1 MLGWVGGV
9 GGGGGR
15 GYFLPEIYDANI
27 LSTTAQVHIVLVP
40 APWPN
45 SAQCDN
51 VVRVGA
57 CSVSGLTFIERL
69 CHCAPVFSLNSTD
82 ITSYAETSY
91 ETKRPTDKTSHGQ
104 PYVIQTKHPRNKT
117 PYRTNI
123 PQTKRPKGK
132 NILLTKRGMGQTV
145 LIFLIWQAKDFAEI
159 CIYLYKIISNV
170 SHILFFIWLFL

>member
-1 MLGWVGGV
+1 MIKFDFSNLLIDIKVIFFKLSITFFIFYLTF
-9 GGGGGR
+9 R
-15 GYFLPEIYDANI
+15 LKRNCIQLI

-40 APWPN
+40 VPWPN

-57 CSVSGLTFIERL
+57 CSLSGLTFIERL

-123 PQTKRPKGK
+123 PQTNRPKGK
-132 NILLTKRGMGQTV
+132 NILLTKRRMGQTV
-145 LIFLIWQAKDFAEI
+145 LIFLGP
-159 CIYLYKIISNV
+159 
-170 SHILFFIWLFL
+170 